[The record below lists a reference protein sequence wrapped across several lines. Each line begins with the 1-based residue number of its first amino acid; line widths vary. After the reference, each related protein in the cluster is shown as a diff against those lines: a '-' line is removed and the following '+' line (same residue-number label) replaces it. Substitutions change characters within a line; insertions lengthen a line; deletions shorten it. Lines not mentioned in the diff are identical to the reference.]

1 MRTRMSTSRLKSA
14 ALFGAA
20 AFGLTAFGGD
30 YIWSGGTSG
39 SWTGENVWSQNE
51 ADSENYVINTANAE
65 VTVSGDVSIAKG
77 LYVEAANVVVAGN
90 NYQAAVEATEETE
103 GAEEVAASNLSLG
116 WLHVGAWGG
125 SGDLT
130 FRNGNVVANGLNV
143 ANAGNNG
150 TLIID
155 GANVTDNS
163 WTRFGDWNAKSA
175 GTAELVIQNGG
186 KLTVWQIQSYL
197 NGNSTVTLDNG
208 TLAYHQNANGAP
220 ILGNTTQTGA
230 DTIYGEDGSTWQ
242 PVEQKVVIGT
252 GGGKIEVPADTTVT
266 VNAAVSG
273 NGIIYKTGAG
283 ELTFKSGVLGNGV
296 NVNVLAGSAT
306 FNGTYATTGDFIVGS
321 TASASAYIAG
331 NVTCAPGKWTLLGN
345 WSDGRA
351 CDATITVGPGAVFA
365 TDHFQR
371 AGNVNSATVTLKG
384 GTLKATGGGFLTEWG
399 GNAPVDLYVDTTG
412 GTIACEATTTTEE
425 EGEDPVTTPVDV
437 TVASKITGSGTLTWT
452 GAGTLYITG
461 DITGFTGSFVRGTG
475 AGEIVISQE
484 PVATI
489 GSTSYYNVDTAL
501 AAAVAA
507 ATEENHVE
515 VTLLASTTL
524 TVDSAK
530 TFDNVTVALAEGVEL
545 SFTNVA
551 PFSGSYNADTKTL
564 AFVRN
569 AAVYVYVGEHATAS
583 TAAGN
588 RPGTGNLTNVA
599 NFTINGVASTVA
611 PDTGDTIVIDQPTY
625 MRITGNTTIKAAIR
639 LDALLNINGNT
650 SKWLSVSDIS
660 GTGKLVLSGGNRIS
674 TSGGAVTISCPVE
687 ITSTDVLL
695 QADEGKEFT
704 LKGALSGSGTLT
716 LSRPKNGSGYT
727 GSNLACSDASQ
738 FTGTIVIAQANDNV
752 GRNCASFAST
762 CDLSNASV
770 EWNKN
775 TTSVTQTFLYDQD
788 NQSEN
793 KTWKFGS
800 LSGEMYPGAS
810 GAKDKHP
817 NIEVGAL
824 NKDDT
829 LKGRWINYGSS
840 RQPNVKKV
848 GTGTFD
854 VSEMT
859 AANSY
864 TLAGGTL
871 VVSAAD
877 KDIVSMDSSITTAE
891 LVCTPDD
898 EETTYTFT
906 IHYYT
911 AMIGETGYDSVQD
924 ALEAAKAGE
933 TVKLTANV
941 TETVRYAN
949 ENNITLDLNGYTLTS
964 DGVATLCNNGTG
976 KLTITGD
983 GSIVN
988 TADAEDQGIAVWARI
1003 GSIVINGG
1011 TFVNQSTYEGTVY
1024 VGAGTAKEAGATIT
1038 INGGTFKNIAEGT
1051 YHWNSELA
1059 PRVLNV
1065 WNSYD
1070 VSALKVY
1077 GGSFGA
1083 DPTTGDDVLGSS
1095 FIPEGYDCYFA
1106 YDEETGLYTVA
1117 TGVAKVGDTWYPS
1130 FAEAYAAALAASGN
1144 PTMTVKLTGDFT
1156 PENLGGNKANFHTI
1170 TFVKASDDVGPVTIK
1185 LTDGT
1190 YTFGSS
1196 RYYFPEDATLELANN
1211 WTPWT
1216 QGLATGGTMVVPA
1229 GVTVTLLDGTAVN
1242 NAFDGIA
1249 TISGEG
1255 RIAID
1260 SGVADNRMEYLL
1272 FYADGDSE
1280 GKNTLP
1286 AKLRSETWAGTF
1298 EVCGDYAYAF
1308 DPSKYVSANSKLA
1321 FNGFTVSGTFTG
1333 PMAGDV
1339 ELVGDGLTLA
1349 GSYSAATVVVFSGA
1363 LTGSGA
1369 LTVANT
1375 TSRLT
1380 LSFTGDVS
1388 GFSGNVTIDANSKDG
1403 RVAFGSNYAGNGQVI
1418 YVDTGASATIASTAT
1433 WTAANVVLLGELTVD
1448 GTLTVPNS
1456 CIWGDKGT
1464 GVIRFTNADTALGY
1478 AKFANSWNGTYDAAW
1493 APTTAFNPNAYVS
1506 RTAQTLVM
1514 SNGFGKGGFFK
1525 SSGGNSTGVTGILR
1539 LESDLVINNGYADT
1553 TDKYLV
1559 TFSKVTGT
1567 KKLTFFNSTNG
1578 NGVAYKITLL
1588 DNFSGSLVLNKNN
1601 RLEIVTVNV
1610 AEAPVADACVVPVTV
1625 PEGATLK
1632 GDFALTVAGEAYGTL
1647 EYRAADGDNPA
1658 GLYWVEESDEA
1669 ITVEGAEVSFA
1680 ADGTI
1685 TATFTEA
1692 VASADDVVVKV
1703 SGSDKSFGDG
1713 YGFKVTLAADGLTA
1727 TIAPAVTFAEATTQG
1742 TAAWTEGETDV
1753 TLNVDVVPGMYY
1765 AAASGSSLAIA
1776 RPAATT
1782 PATAETVITAP
1793 KQTGEQGFYQV
1804 WVSVMPISAA
1814 PAVVSDGDVIETET
1828 TPGDGDSDPQA

>member
-1 MRTRMSTSRLKSA
+1 MRTRMKKGRLKSV

-20 AFGLTAFGGD
+20 AFGFTAFGGD

-39 SWTGENVWSQNE
+39 SWTGENVWSQNG
-51 ADSENYVINTANAE
+51 ADSENYVINTADAE
-65 VTVSGDVSIAKG
+65 VAVSGNVSIANG

-103 GAEEVAASNLSLG
+103 GSEEVAASNLSLG

-143 ANAGNNG
+143 ANADNNG

-155 GANVTDNS
+155 GANVTDNG
-163 WTRFGDWNAKSA
+163 WTRFGEWNAKRA
-175 GTAELVIQNGG
+175 GTAELAIQNGG

-208 TLAYHQNANGAP
+208 TLAYHQDTNGSP
-220 ILGNTTQTGA
+220 ILGNKTETGA
-230 DTIYGEDGSTWQ
+230 GTIYGEDGSTWQ

-252 GGGKIEVPADTTVT
+252 GGGTIEVPADTTVT

-273 NGIIYKTGAG
+273 NGTLYKTGAG
-283 ELTFKSGVLGNGV
+283 ELTFKSGVLGSGV
-296 NVNVLAGSAT
+296 NVRVPAGSAT
-306 FNGTYATTGDFIVGS
+306 FNGTYATTDDFIVGS
-321 TASASAYIAG
+321 TVSASAYIAG

-345 WSDGRA
+345 WSDGSA
-351 CDATITVGPGAVFA
+351 CDATITVGPDAVFA

-384 GTLKATGGGFLTEWG
+384 GTLKATGGWFLTEWE
-399 GNAPVDLYVDTTG
+399 GNAPVDLYVDAAG
-412 GTIACEATTTTEE
+412 GTIACEATTTTEV

-452 GAGTLYITG
+452 GAGKLYVTG
-461 DITGFTGSFVRGTG
+461 DITGFTGSFVQAEG

-489 GSTSYYNVDTAL
+489 GSTNYYNVDTAL

-507 ATEENHVE
+507 ATEENPVE

-524 TVDSAK
+524 TADSAK
-530 TFDNVTVALAEGVEL
+530 TYPNVTVALADGVEL

-569 AAVYVYVGEHATAS
+569 AAEYVYVPGSGTHYISELTSSGHFTLNGES
-583 TAAGN
+583 TDVVPQA
-588 RPGTGNLTNVA
+588 
-599 NFTINGVASTVA
+599 
-611 PDTGDTIVIDQPTY
+611 GDTIVIANDVTLRGVTSTSWIP
-625 MRITGNTTIKAAIR
+625 ADIR
-639 LDALLNINGNT
+639 LDGRLRIETQNGRNYVIYT
-650 SKWLSVSDIS
+650 ADIS
-660 GTGKLVLSGGNRIS
+660 GTGTLSLGNSIHMS
-674 TSGGAVTISCPVE
+674 TVDGGATYSCPVE
-687 ITSTDVLL
+687 ITGS
-695 QADEGKEFT
+695 ADYPTEFYQPESSRTITVTGK
-704 LKGALSGSGTLT
+704 LSGSGYLKLT
-716 LSRPKNGSGYT
+716 RQNGKSYFGGAT
-727 GSNLACSDASQ
+727 FNCDASE
-738 FTGTIVIAQANDNV
+738 FSGTIETVKDNNSRNIVTFYPGDFSKATVIVDEYQGEKND
-752 GRNCASFAST
+752 RRFIS
-762 CDLSNASV
+762 
-770 EWNKN
+770 WNKN
-775 TTSVTQTFLYDQD
+775 AK
-788 NQSEN
+788 NQVFE
-793 KTWKFGS
+793 FGS
-800 LSGEMYPGAS
+800 LSGYVHTVPANLTD
-810 GAKDKHP
+810 AHQTIK
-817 NIEVGAL
+817 IGAL
-824 NKDDT
+824 GKDDT
-829 LKGRWINYGSS
+829 ITGCWMKDNTDRN
-840 RQPNVKKV
+840 PDVVKV
-848 GTGTFD
+848 GTGKLD
-854 VSEMT
+854 VSGVT
-859 AANSY
+859 NANSY

-871 VVSAAD
+871 VVSAVD
-877 KDIVSMDSSITTAE
+877 KDIVSKDSSITTAE
-891 LVCTPDD
+891 LVCTSDD
-898 EETTYTFT
+898 EENPTTYTFT
-906 IHYYT
+906 IHYYA
-911 AMIGETGYDSVQD
+911 AMIGETGYDSVQA

-949 ENNITLDLNGYTLTS
+949 ENDITLDLNGFTLTS

-976 KLTITGD
+976 TLTITGD

-988 TADAEDQGIAVWARI
+988 TADAEDMGIAIWART
-1003 GSIVINGG
+1003 GSIVVNGG
-1011 TFVNQSTYEGTVY
+1011 TFVNQSTYEATVY
-1024 VGAGTAKEAGATIT
+1024 VGAGTAKEASAIIT

-1070 VSALKVY
+1070 VTAIKVY
-1077 GGSFGA
+1077 GGAFGA
-1083 DPTTGDDVLGSS
+1083 DPTKGDDVLGSS
-1095 FIPEGYDCYFA
+1095 FIPEGYECYFA
-1106 YDEETGLYTVA
+1106 YDEATGLYTVA
-1117 TGVAKVGDTWYPS
+1117 TGVAKVNDTWYPS

-1216 QGLATGGTMVVPA
+1216 QGLATGGTLVVPA
-1229 GVTVTLLDGTAVN
+1229 GITVTLLDGTAVN
-1242 NAFDGIA
+1242 NAFDGIS

-1255 RIAID
+1255 RIAIG

-1298 EVCGDYAYAF
+1298 EVCGDYAFAF

-1321 FNGFTVSGTFTG
+1321 FNGFTVSGTLTG
-1333 PMAGDV
+1333 PVTSGI

-1349 GSYSAATVVVFSGA
+1349 GSYSADTVVAFSGE

-1388 GFSGNVTIDANSKDG
+1388 GFTGNVTIDANSMNG
-1403 RVAFGSNYAGNGQVI
+1403 RVAFGSNYAGDGQVI
-1418 YVDTGASATIASTAT
+1418 YVDTGASATVASSAT

-1456 CIWGDKGT
+1456 CIWGNKGT

-1478 AKFANSWNGTYDAAW
+1478 TKFANSWNGTYDAAW
-1493 APTTAFNPNAYVS
+1493 APTTAFNANAYVN
-1506 RTAQTLVM
+1506 RAGQTLVM

-1525 SSGGNSTGVTGILR
+1525 SSGNSTGVNGILR

-1567 KKLTFFNSTNG
+1567 KKLTFFNSSNTK
-1578 NGVAYKITLL
+1578 GVAYKITLL

-1610 AEAPVADACVVPVTV
+1610 AAAPEADVCVVPVTV
-1625 PEGATLK
+1625 PDGATLK

-1658 GLYWVEESDEA
+1658 GLYLVAGGLDPNDPASSYASTAETEEDAIAEA
-1669 ITVEGAEVSFA
+1669 AATVVEGFDGSYFSYKAVGEAGAWTVTIDGFAEGLVEDVL
-1680 ADGTI
+1680 ADALVFDAEGKASVTVPAGLYYLI
-1685 TATFTEA
+1685 TTHATLGGEA
-1692 VASADDVVVKV
+1692 VATEH
-1703 SGSDKSFGDG
+1703 GQSD
-1713 YGFKVTLAADGLTA
+1713 
-1727 TIAPAVTFAEATTQG
+1727 G
-1742 TAAWTEGETDV
+1742 TALEIAK
-1753 TLNVDVVPGMYY
+1753 PG
-1765 AAASGSSLAIA
+1765 
-1776 RPAATT
+1776 T
-1782 PATAETVITAP
+1782 
-1793 KQTGEQGFYQV
+1793 EQGFIDV
-1804 WVSVMPISAA
+1804 KIGTAPISTA
-1814 PAVVSDGDVIETET
+1814 PAVVVGDDDQ
-1828 TPGDGDSDPQA
+1828 G